1 MYSRQ
6 VGRPIAT
13 VCNCCAIAAPSMR
26 IINYNGYYNTSVDC
40 KTVRRNYA
48 RIVRTVCVCC
58 AYNRVSVSAASA
70 SAAVAT
76 LSAAKL
82 SGH

>member
-6 VGRPIAT
+6 VGSPIAT
-13 VCNCCAIAAPSMR
+13 VRNCCAIAALPMR

-70 SAAVAT
+70 SAAVST

>member
-6 VGRPIAT
+6 VGSPIAT
-13 VCNCCAIAAPSMR
+13 VCNCCAIAAQPMC

-58 AYNRVSVSAASA
+58 AYIRVSVSAASA
-70 SAAVAT
+70 AVAA
-76 LSAAKL
+76 LSSAKL